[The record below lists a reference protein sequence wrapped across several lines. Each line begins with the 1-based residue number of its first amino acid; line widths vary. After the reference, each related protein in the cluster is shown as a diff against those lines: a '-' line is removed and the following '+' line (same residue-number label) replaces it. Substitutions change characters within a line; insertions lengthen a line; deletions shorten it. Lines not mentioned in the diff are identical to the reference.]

1 MHLPE
6 TDYQILKLTDQFY
19 QAYLFKGTSRSSTLP
34 YFHTDFWLD
43 SVLMEPFI

>member
-19 QAYLFKGTSRSSTLP
+19 QASLLKGTSRSSTLP
-34 YFHTDFWLD
+34 YFHKQLG
-43 SVLMEPFI
+43 LEHKI

>member
-6 TDYQILKLTDQFY
+6 TDYQILKQTDQFY

-34 YFHTDFWLD
+34 YFHKQLG
-43 SVLMEPFI
+43 LEHKI